1 MIGLQNTIFAL
12 LLMLSP
18 HIEDKDEPDNDRS
31 QRMQIIAS
39 AITDASRDT
48 ICNGTQ
54 DPNYCWNGTEQELA
68 VLLTTKGWF
77 ETKYNKRL
85 HMGKCYDQECDPIWK
100 SITDK
105 HGKTTRIVVGW
116 RARTP
121 WQIHYQQFMP
131 KSEWAEMIGD
141 SKKATYLAASNAA
154 KILAFGMNRCGGYST
169 ENKIERA
176 MAMYATGK
184 HCSWKGTK
192 NRMYVYQSLMKKSQ
206 DESYVSGVLM
216 KHQQDIKPN
225 DWSTVKISFWTSD

>member
-12 LLMLSP
+12 LLMLPS
-18 HIEDKDEPDNDRS
+18 HKEDKIESDNDRT
-31 QRMQIIAS
+31 QRMQIIAT
-39 AITDASRDT
+39 AITNASRDV

-54 DPNYCWNGTEQELA
+54 DPNYCWNATQQELA

-85 HMGKCYDQECDPIWK
+85 HAGKCYDQECDPIWK
-100 SITDK
+100 STTDK
-105 HGKTTRIVVGW
+105 HGKTIKTVVGW
-116 RARTP
+116 RARTS
-121 WQIHYQQFMP
+121 WQIHYQQFMS
-131 KSEWAEMIGD
+131 KEEWTEMIGD
-141 SKKATYLAASNAA
+141 SERSTYLAALNAA

-176 MAMYATGK
+176 IAMYATGK

-206 DESYVSGVLM
+206 DESYVSNILM
-216 KHQQDIKPN
+216 KHQQDTN
-225 DWSTVKISFWTSD
+225 SNNWTTVKISFLSSN